1 MKSQSNISV
10 VSPDRASRRALVVDP
25 DAAFAD
31 DLAGRLR
38 PYADV
43 ATCTAFAKART
54 QLRGFEPQ
62 FLVTA
67 LALREYNGLHL
78 VYLAGAAGLRM
89 RSIVYCDQLDLG
101 LAAEVQAAGAFFELQ
116 HRLGAA
122 LPPYASAAA
131 LPDSDRRIVTR
142 PDRRHSPR
150 GGRRMTDL
158 QTAASV

>member
-1 MKSQSNISV
+1 M
-10 VSPDRASRRALVVDP
+10 SPDRASRRALIVDP

-78 VYLAGAAGLRM
+78 VYLASAADPQT
-89 RSIVYCDQLDLG
+89 RSIVYCDKLDPG

-116 HRLGAA
+116 HRLTAA
-122 LPPYASAAA
+122 LPVYAAA
-131 LPDSDRRIVTR
+131 MDLPASDRRTVTR
-142 PDRRHSPR
+142 LDRRISPR
-150 GGRRMTDL
+150 GGRRATDL
-158 QTAASV
+158 QIAGAV

>member
-1 MKSQSNISV
+1 
-10 VSPDRASRRALVVDP
+10 
-25 DAAFAD
+25 
-31 DLAGRLR
+31 
-38 PYADV
+38 
-43 ATCTAFAKART
+43 
-54 QLRGFEPQ
+54 
-62 FLVTA
+62 
-67 LALREYNGLHL
+67 
-78 VYLAGAAGLRM
+78 
-89 RSIVYCDQLDLG
+89 
-101 LAAEVQAAGAFFELQ
+101 VQAAGAFFELQ

>member
-1 MKSQSNISV
+1 V
-10 VSPDRASRRALVVDP
+10 PPERAPRRALIVDP

-38 PYADV
+38 PYAEV
-43 ATCTAFAKART
+43 ATGTEFAKARM
-54 QLRGFEPQ
+54 QLRAFEPQ

-89 RSIVYCDQLDLG
+89 RSIVYLGQLNLG

-122 LPPYASAAA
+122 LPPYASAVT
-131 LPDSDRRIVTR
+131 LPDADRRIVTR

-158 QTAASV
+158 QLGASV

>member
-1 MKSQSNISV
+1 MGKGPQK
-10 VSPDRASRRALVVDP
+10 RALVVDP
-25 DAAFAD
+25 DPGFAT

-43 ATCTAFAKART
+43 TTCSGFARART
-54 QLRGFEPQ
+54 QLRGLEPE

-78 VYLAGAAGLRM
+78 VYLAGAAGLTT
-89 RSIVYCDQLDLG
+89 RSIVYCDQLDVG
-101 LAAEVQAAGAFFELQ
+101 LATEIQAAGAFFELQ
-116 HRLGAA
+116 HRLGSVLA
-122 LPPYASAAA
+122 PYASAPD
-131 LPDSDRRIVTR
+131 LPPSDRRTVTR

-158 QTAASV
+158 QSPAST

>member
-1 MKSQSNISV
+1 MSKGPQK
-10 VSPDRASRRALVVDP
+10 RALVVDP
-25 DAAFAD
+25 DPGFAT

-43 ATCTAFAKART
+43 TTCSGFARART
-54 QLRGFEPQ
+54 QLRGLEPE

-78 VYLAGAAGLRM
+78 VYLAGAAGLTT
-89 RSIVYCDQLDLG
+89 RSIVYCDQLDVG
-101 LAAEVQAAGAFFELQ
+101 LATEIQAAGAFFELQ
-116 HRLGAA
+116 HRLGSA
-122 LPPYASAAA
+122 LAHYASALD
-131 LPDSDRRIVTR
+131 LPPSDRRTVTR

-158 QTAASV
+158 QSAASA